1 MRWWDK
7 VVAVTEARQELGLAF
22 GKLSAADRVEGAML
36 SWKSIELSV
45 ISFRGRRNSS
55 GHLWCLKAG

>member
-22 GKLSAADRVEGAML
+22 GKLSAADGFEIAML

-45 ISFRGRRNSS
+45 ISHRDKRNSS
-55 GHLWCLKAG
+55 DHLWCLKAG

>member
-7 VVAVTEARQELGLAF
+7 VVAVTEAPQGLGLAF
-22 GKLSAADRVEGAML
+22 GKLSAADGVQGAML

-45 ISFRGRRNSS
+45 IS
-55 GHLWCLKAG
+55 

>member
-7 VVAVTEARQELGLAF
+7 VVAVTEAPQGLGLAF
-22 GKLSAADRVEGAML
+22 GKLFAADRCETAML

-45 ISFRGRRNSS
+45 ISHRDKRNSS
-55 GHLWCLKAG
+55 DHLWCLKAG